1 VRVTEIGREGV
12 CHQNRARAES
22 VCTHASFIRREVEE
36 RQAEIA
42 RGRERGRGRRKGKT
56 RTTAKRSRNRNNH
69 R

>member
-22 VCTHASFIRREVEE
+22 VSIHASFIRNEVEE

-56 RTTAKRSRNRNNH
+56 RTTA
-69 R
+69 